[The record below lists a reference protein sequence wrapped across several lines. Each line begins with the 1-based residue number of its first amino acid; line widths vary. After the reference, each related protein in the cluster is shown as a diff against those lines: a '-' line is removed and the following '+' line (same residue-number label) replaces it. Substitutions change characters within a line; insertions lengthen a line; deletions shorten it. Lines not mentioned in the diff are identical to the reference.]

1 MTTLRTRIFFVLIF
15 ASAAVCAQEDR
26 SQLANVP
33 VERLKTAYLDCAS
46 KSSREVLDPG
56 TARTC
61 SLAAEE
67 LLQRGFAGN
76 FEQLIAWWRSASQRH
91 ERVVTDPPA
100 QPREAALPA
109 V

>member
-1 MTTLRTRIFFVLIF
+1 MTTLRTRIFFMLIF
-15 ASAAVCAQEDR
+15 VSAAACAQADR
-26 SQLANVP
+26 SQFANVP

-46 KSSREVLDPG
+46 RSEREVLDPG

-76 FEQLIAWWRSASQRH
+76 FDQLIAWWRSASRRS
-91 ERVVTDPPA
+91 ERVVTDPPV